1 MEFKSDVKYSQE
13 HEWVRVEGDLVV
25 VVGISDF
32 AQGELSDIIYV
43 DVESLGKNLA
53 KDEVFG
59 SLEAVK
65 TVSDLF
71 MPIAGE
77 IIEVNSS
84 LANSPELI
92 NTDPFGEG
100 WIVKVK
106 PSDLSQL
113 DQLMDVDTY
122 KGFVGH

>member
-1 MEFKSDVKYSQE
+1 MDFKSDVKYSQE
-13 HEWVRVEGDLVV
+13 HEWVKLEGDLA
-25 VVGISDF
+25 VVGVSDF

-43 DVESLGKNLA
+43 DVESAGKNLD
-53 KDEVFG
+53 KDAVFG

-71 MPIAGE
+71 MPISGE
-77 IIEVNSS
+77 IVEVNTALS
-84 LANSPELI
+84 NSPELI
-92 NTDPFGEG
+92 NTDPFGQG

-106 PSDLSQL
+106 PSDLSEM
-113 DQLMDVDTY
+113 DQLMDVETY

>member
-13 HEWVRVEGDLVV
+13 HEWVRVEGDVV

-43 DVESLGKNLA
+43 DVESAGKNLA

-77 IIEVNSS
+77 ILEVNSA

-106 PSDLSQL
+106 PTDLSQL

>member
-1 MEFKSDVKYSQE
+1 MDFKSDVKYSQE
-13 HEWVRVEGDLVV
+13 HEWVKLEGDVA
-25 VVGISDF
+25 VVGVSDF

-43 DVESLGKNLA
+43 DVESTGKNLS

-71 MPIAGE
+71 MPISGE
-77 IIEVNSS
+77 ILEVNPE
-84 LANSPELI
+84 LANNPDLI
-92 NTDPFGEG
+92 NTDPFGKG

-106 PSDLSQL
+106 PSNLSEI
-113 DQLMDVDTY
+113 DQLMDVETY

>member
-1 MEFKSDVKYSQE
+1 MDFKSDVKYSQE
-13 HEWVRVEGDLVV
+13 HEWVKLEGDLA
-25 VVGISDF
+25 VVGVSDF

-43 DVESLGKNLA
+43 DVESAGKNLS
-53 KDEVFG
+53 KDAVFG

-71 MPIAGE
+71 MPISGE
-77 IIEVNSS
+77 IVEVNAA

-92 NTDPFGEG
+92 NTDPFGQG

-106 PSDLSQL
+106 PNDLSEL

>member
-1 MEFKSDVKYSQE
+1 MDFKSDVKYSQE
-13 HEWVRVEGDLVV
+13 HEWVQLDGDLAI
-25 VVGISDF
+25 VGVSDF

-43 DVESLGKNLA
+43 DIESAGKNLS
-53 KDEVFG
+53 KDAVFG

-71 MPIAGE
+71 MPISGE
-77 IIEVNSS
+77 IVEVNAE

-92 NTDPFGEG
+92 NTDPFGKG
-100 WIVKVK
+100 WIVKVR
-106 PSDLSQL
+106 PSDLSEL
-113 DQLMDVDTY
+113 DQLMDVETY

>member
-1 MEFKSDVKYSQE
+1 MDFKSDVKYSQE
-13 HEWVRVEGDLVV
+13 HEWVKLEGDVA
-25 VVGISDF
+25 VVGVSDF

-43 DVESLGKNLA
+43 DVESTGKNLS

-71 MPIAGE
+71 MPISGE
-77 IIEVNSS
+77 ILEVNAE
-84 LANSPELI
+84 LANNPDLI
-92 NTDPFGEG
+92 NTDPFGKG

-106 PSDLSQL
+106 PSNLSEI
-113 DQLMDVDTY
+113 DQLMDVETY

>member
-1 MEFKSDVKYSQE
+1 MDFKSDVKYSQE
-13 HEWVRVEGDLVV
+13 HEWVKLEGDLA
-25 VVGISDF
+25 VVGVSDF

-43 DVESLGKNLA
+43 DVESAGKNLD
-53 KDEVFG
+53 KDAVFG

-71 MPIAGE
+71 MPISGE
-77 IIEVNSS
+77 IVEVNSALS
-84 LANSPELI
+84 NSPELI
-92 NTDPFGEG
+92 NTDPFGQG

-106 PSDLSQL
+106 PSDLSEM
-113 DQLMDVDTY
+113 DQLMDVETY

>member
-1 MEFKSDVKYSQE
+1 MDFKSDVKYSQE
-13 HEWVRVEGDLVV
+13 HEWVKMEGDLA
-25 VVGISDF
+25 VVGVSDF

-43 DVESLGKNLA
+43 DVESAGKNLD
-53 KDEVFG
+53 KDAVFG

-71 MPIAGE
+71 MPISGE
-77 IIEVNSS
+77 IVEVNTALS
-84 LANSPELI
+84 NSPELI
-92 NTDPFGEG
+92 NTDPFGQG

-106 PSDLSQL
+106 PSDLSEM
-113 DQLMDVDTY
+113 DQLMDVETY

>member
-1 MEFKSDVKYSQE
+1 MDFKSDVKYSQE
-13 HEWVRVEGDLVV
+13 HEWVKVEGDVAI
-25 VVGISDF
+25 VGVSDF

-43 DVESLGKNLA
+43 DVESAGKNLA
-53 KDEVFG
+53 KDAVFG

-71 MPIAGE
+71 MPISGE
-77 IIEVNSS
+77 IIEVNAA

-106 PSDLSQL
+106 PTNLVEIE
-113 DQLMDVDTY
+113 QLMDVDTY

>member
-1 MEFKSDVKYSQE
+1 MDFKSDVKYSQE
-13 HEWVRVEGDLVV
+13 HEWVKLEGDVALVGV
-25 VVGISDF
+25 SDF

-43 DVESLGKNLA
+43 DVESAGKNLT
-53 KDEVFG
+53 KDAVFG

-71 MPIAGE
+71 MPISGE
-77 IIEVNSS
+77 IIEVNAELS
-84 LANSPELI
+84 NSPELI
-92 NTDPFGEG
+92 NTDPFGQG

-106 PSDLSQL
+106 PSDLSEL
-113 DQLMDVDTY
+113 DQLMDVETY

>member
-1 MEFKSDVKYSQE
+1 MDFKSDVKYSQE
-13 HEWVRVEGDLVV
+13 HEWVKLEGDLA
-25 VVGISDF
+25 VVGVSDF

-43 DVESLGKNLA
+43 DVESAGKNLS
-53 KDEVFG
+53 KDAVFG

-71 MPIAGE
+71 MPISGE
-77 IIEVNSS
+77 IVEVNSA

-92 NTDPFGEG
+92 NTDPFGQG

-106 PSDLSQL
+106 PNDLSEL

>member
-13 HEWVRVEGDLVV
+13 HEWVKVEGDLV

-43 DVESLGKNLA
+43 DVESAGKNLA
-53 KDEVFG
+53 KDAVFG

-77 IIEVNSS
+77 ILEVNTA

>member
-1 MEFKSDVKYSQE
+1 MDFKSDVKYSQE
-13 HEWVRVEGDLVV
+13 HEWVKVEGDVAI
-25 VVGISDF
+25 VGVSDF

-43 DVESLGKNLA
+43 DVESAGKNLA
-53 KDEVFG
+53 KDAVFG

-71 MPIAGE
+71 MPISGE
-77 IIEVNSS
+77 IIEVNAA

-106 PSDLSQL
+106 PTNLAEIE
-113 DQLMDVDTY
+113 QLMDVDTY

>member
-13 HEWVRVEGDLVV
+13 HEWVRVEGDLV